1 MEQRFTQ
8 NHKITVNRSDDGS
21 PQIAGY
27 AAVFYREEEPGTEFR
42 LADDYVERIEQGAF
56 DSALEESHDARALFN
71 HDKNFVLGRVGAGT
85 VRLSVDEIGLRY
97 TIDVPD
103 TQLGRDV
110 VTSIERGD
118 ITGSSFAFSVRNDGA
133 NVERQKEAKT
143 WVRTLNDLDLF
154 DVGPVT
160 YPAYT
165 ATTTGL
171 RSEEAMQ
178 ELAATLEREGLELE
192 AVSVRARMIE
202 LGLI

>member
-1 MEQRFTQ
+1 M
-8 NHKITVNRSDDGS
+8 
-21 PQIAGY
+21 
-27 AAVFYREEEPGTEFR
+27 
-42 LADDYVERIEQGAF
+42 

-85 VRLSVDEIGLRY
+85 VRLGVDEIGLRY

-118 ITGSSFAFSVRNDGA
+118 ISGSSFAFSVRNDGA
-133 NVERQKEAKT
+133 KVERQKESKT

-178 ELAATLEREGLELE
+178 ELAETLEREGHELE
-192 AVSVRARMIE
+192 AVQVRARLID
-202 LGLI
+202 LGII